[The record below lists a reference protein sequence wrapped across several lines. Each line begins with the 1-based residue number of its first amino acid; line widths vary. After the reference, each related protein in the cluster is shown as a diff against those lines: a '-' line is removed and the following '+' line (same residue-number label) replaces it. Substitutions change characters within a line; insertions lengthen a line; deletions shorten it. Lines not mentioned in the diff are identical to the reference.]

1 LGKSELV
8 HVGEVED
15 VDWLASVLGS
25 KVGTLPMQ
33 YLSSPLGASFKAR
46 VVWSTIIERTAR
58 NLAGW
63 KILQVWKILYLSNVL
78 LLALKF
84 ASNLGTDTGLLEV
97 PYIDNF
103 GGAGVFKPYMSCVF
117 VNNISELG
125 SSKGY
130 FSRPVCMCV

>member
-1 LGKSELV
+1 M

-58 NLAGW
+58 
-63 KILQVWKILYLSNVL
+63 ILQ
-78 LLALKF
+78 
-84 ASNLGTDTGLLEV
+84 
-97 PYIDNF
+97 
-103 GGAGVFKPYMSCVF
+103 GGKYCRSGKYC
-117 VNNISELG
+117 ISQM
-125 SSKGY
+125 Y
-130 FSRPVCMCV
+130 YY